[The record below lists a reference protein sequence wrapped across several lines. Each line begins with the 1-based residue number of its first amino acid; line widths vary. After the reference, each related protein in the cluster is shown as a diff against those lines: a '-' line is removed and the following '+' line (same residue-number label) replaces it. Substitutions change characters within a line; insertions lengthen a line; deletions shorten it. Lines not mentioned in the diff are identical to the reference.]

1 MDCRL
6 PYGSDGT
13 RGDFRR
19 RYSRCRAVLPLVESR
34 MSGSETLRRARM
46 ADARCNG
53 ISVTVSPERSQSWT
67 RRLAQL
73 KVMLGVHCTTQSPA
87 SRPST
92 SLLERHRAPKSG
104 ALRATAC
111 RPRLRL
117 HLPLEERSSVSQH
130 IGPMGR
136 GACWDN
142 SPAPEPPHG
151 GTLRVTNVVIPTFP
165 VLENIAVN
173 RRLLGVNRRLNGTW
187 RARFYSPHAPHSLL

>member
-6 PYGSDGT
+6 PYGSDGI

-34 MSGSETLRRARM
+34 MSGSETLGALEWRTP
-46 ADARCNG
+46 RCNVF
-53 ISVTVSPERSQSWT
+53 SVMVSPERSQSWT
-67 RRLAQL
+67 RRLAHHQ
-73 KVMLGVHCTTQSPA
+73 VIMGGHCIAQAPA

-104 ALRATAC
+104 TLRAAAC

-117 HLPLEERSSVSQH
+117 HPELEERPSVSLP

-136 GACWDN
+136 MACWDN

-151 GTLRVTNVVIPTFP
+151 GTL
-165 VLENIAVN
+165 
-173 RRLLGVNRRLNGTW
+173 
-187 RARFYSPHAPHSLL
+187 